1 MTGGHPG
8 KYLSCEP
15 AAAITSI
22 SSENTFSDAYFWL
35 EHPWLKSHLS
45 SGCSFSSE
53 GLTSPQTGNGVRQLC
68 SGGKRKQLK
77 QHQRWRNQS
86 RKLSKWEIRAKMVKK
101 PLTTTQNLYKGHQS
115 LSILDVTSILY
126 STALCCTFWG
136 VLSLSSSWG
145 VQDGNILGWS
155 SCMAHVNFHWLLCTE
170 VHNLHCT
177 LLCSMH
183 APLYYAR
190 QWTVMIYRTAIHVVG
205 WFLYILYLIGCT
217 WLSPIWMIK
226 RW

>member
-8 KYLSCEP
+8 KYPSCEP

-77 QHQRWRNQS
+77 QHSTLKKSKQEIVKMRNQG
-86 RKLSKWEIRAKMVKK
+86 KDGKQPKIGIKD
-101 PLTTTQNLYKGHQS
+101 TS
-115 LSILDVTSILY
+115 LFPFYFRCYFHLVFH
-126 STALCCTFWG
+126 CTM
-136 VLSLSSSWG
+136 LH
-145 VQDGNILGWS
+145 ILGCAEV
-155 SCMAHVNFHWLLCTE
+155 CMGIYWGGLLVWL
-170 VHNLHCT
+170 
-177 LLCSMH
+177 M
-183 APLYYAR
+183 
-190 QWTVMIYRTAIHVVG
+190 
-205 WFLYILYLIGCT
+205 
-217 WLSPIWMIK
+217 
-226 RW
+226 